1 MKLFARTLLLLTVIF
16 TLAIYFWW
24 KPPRAAV
31 AELPADQVDANVA
44 TSSAVVV
51 KPTETSAV
59 PQPPPAA
66 ATNLDWTGVESSD
79 YKQYIANLR
88 ALGVPE
94 EGIRALI
101 IPDINQLYEPREAP
115 LRAQLATDDQ
125 SPDRRRAAAANAD
138 L

>member
-1 MKLFARTLLLLTVIF
+1 NVVTCS
-16 TLAIYFWW
+16 
-24 KPPRAAV
+24 RAV
-31 AELPADQVDANVA
+31 VNPVDTPA
-44 TSSAVVV
+44 TS
-51 KPTETSAV
+51 E
-59 PQPPPAA
+59 PPPAGV
-66 ATNLDWTGVESSD
+66 TNHDWTTVESSD

-115 LRAQLATDDQ
+115 LRAKLATDDQ

-138 L
+138 LERLKQLRAVLMEKQANLKELLGT